1 MLEDAFGQSIKTVIE
16 ENGEGTDEMV
26 DDTTETDADE
36 PVYDGEEYEDDDE

>member
-1 MLEDAFGQSIKTVIE
+1 
-16 ENGEGTDEMV
+16 MV